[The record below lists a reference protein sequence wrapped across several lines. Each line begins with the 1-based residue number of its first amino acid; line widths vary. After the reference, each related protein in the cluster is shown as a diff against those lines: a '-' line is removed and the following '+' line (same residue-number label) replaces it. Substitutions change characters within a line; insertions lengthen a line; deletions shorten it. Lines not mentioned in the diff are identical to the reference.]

1 MAMSAEQLR
10 TLADRPFELLLEM
23 EKLTRAAIAD
33 QTEEKIE
40 QEWVGIGFRLSGER
54 FLVDRRQV
62 REVMTY
68 PGKITRVPGS
78 KRWVAG
84 IASVRGQ
91 LIPVYDLKAFLGGG
105 VSVPDR
111 ATRIL
116 VANNRDVPAALIVDE
131 VLGFRRFANKEYTGE
146 WAPTILRCDRYMAGA
161 YRRSSEVW
169 PVFDLQALLEH
180 SQFQNVEA

>member
-1 MAMSAEQLR
+1 MSMSLDQLR
-10 TLADRPFELLLEM
+10 SLAGKPFELLLEM
-23 EKLTRAAIAD
+23 DRLTRAGIAG
-33 QTEEKIE
+33 QTEEEIE

-78 KRWVAG
+78 KTWVAG
-84 IASVRGQ
+84 LASVRGQ

-116 VANNRDVPAALIVDE
+116 LANSRDVPAGLIVDE
-131 VLGFRRFANKEYTGE
+131 VLGFRRFATKEFAGE

-161 YRRSSEVW
+161 YRRSGEVW
-169 PVFDLQALLEH
+169 PVMDLNTLLEH
-180 SQFQNVEA
+180 SQFQNVAA